1 MNSDSLTN
9 LANNIAQPLDNNKY
23 VRSSLILLLIVSSGY
38 FVPHPLFPK
47 KFTKT
52 VQNNRVFGFL
62 LTLLLA
68 YLLTRDFNSSVLA
81 TILVF
86 ALSYLTENMENFEQS
101 DYVSLLVNENNAKL
115 DRTVNKPKFL
125 NKDLQFKRPQDE
137 PEVDHSKSVIQ
148 QNTCGYNDETLHY
161 GQNQKQK
168 QIMTRE
174 QLKNYELAKL
184 KNLAE
189 EQEKYNASKVP
200 ENVDFGHI
208 RGYDA
213 DEDKVFS
220 KDNLRFLNY
229 DSKALNK
236 FKEDVLENKLPMS
249 DVQGYS
255 F

>member
-47 KFTKT
+47 KFTRAI
-52 VQNNRVFGFL
+52 QNNRILGFL

-68 YLLTRDFNSSVLA
+68 YLLTQDFNSSVVA
-81 TILVF
+81 TVLVF
-86 ALSYLTENMENFEQS
+86 ALSYLTENIENFETT
-101 DYVSLLVNENNAKL
+101 DYVSLLVNENNANL
-115 DRTVNKPKFL
+115 DRTVNKAKFT

-137 PEVDHSKSVIQ
+137 VEVDHSKFLGEP
-148 QNTCGYNDETLHY
+148 QNTCYDESLHY
-161 GQNQKQK
+161 GQHKKQ
-168 QIMTRE
+168 QALMTRE

-184 KNLAE
+184 KNLAD
-189 EQEKYNASKVP
+189 EQLKHNLPKVP

-208 RGYDA
+208 RGYDV

-229 DSKALNK
+229 DSKTINK
-236 FKEDVLENKLPMS
+236 FQEEVLANKLPMN

-255 F
+255 L